1 MKQPII
7 LSIAGSD
14 TLSGAGIQ
22 ADLKTIHALG
32 GYAVTVTA
40 AITAQNFN
48 GVQAVYPLPAEQV
61 AAQCDSLLS
70 NVQIDAIKIGQLA
83 SAEIIQ
89 TLSQS
94 LKQVNCPIVLDPV
107 LISSSGHTLLSKS
120 AHSILI
126 KQLLPLA
133 SVITPNI
140 PEVNALL
147 GTDFKGL
154 ANEMTDIGLAFF
166 GLGVQAVLVKGGHS
180 SDAKAVDYLLLP
192 NKSPQAFSSPRLA
205 NLNVKG
211 TGCALSSAL
220 AFYLSQGKNLPHAV
234 EQAKAFLY
242 QHLAHKHFAELSQP
256 VDSTRVIDPFITA

>member
-1 MKQPII
+1 MSQPII

-14 TLSGAGIQ
+14 TLAGAGIQ
-22 ADLKTIHALG
+22 ADLKTIQALD
-32 GYAVTVTA
+32 GYAVTVTT

-48 GVQAVYPLPAEQV
+48 GVQAVYPLSAEQV

-70 NVQIDAIKIGQLA
+70 NVQIDALKIGQLA

-94 LKQVNCPIVLDPV
+94 LQGLNCPIVLDPV
-107 LISSSGHTLLSKS
+107 LVSSSGQSLLSKS

-147 GTDFKGL
+147 GTDYKGL
-154 ANEMTDIGLAFF
+154 TNEMTDIGLAFF

-180 SDAKAVDYLLLP
+180 SDDQAVDYLLLP
-192 NKSPQAFSSPRLA
+192 NKPPQAFASPRLV

-220 AFYLSQGKNLPHAV
+220 AFYLSQANNLPQAV
-234 EQAKAFLY
+234 EKAKAFLY
-242 QHLAHKHFAELSQP
+242 QQFKQAHFANIAQP
-256 VDSTRVIDPFITA
+256 SESARLLQPFV